1 MIEGFVNP
9 ALAAG
14 AALAAVP
21 IIIHLLNRQRHKPLP
36 WAAMRFVLAAYRKTR
51 RRVQLENILLLL
63 FRALAVA
70 ALAFAVARPFS
81 SGGGPLTA
89 LREARRDLVLVVDGS
104 ASTGYRDGLGSVF
117 DRIRE
122 RATELVDELDGAR
135 GDRVQLVY
143 SGAWPRLAA
152 WTSPEEA
159 RVLLSTLTSPTDEP
173 LDLAAALAEVAA
185 LVEDGGAA
193 GSLGAG
199 ALDVRLLTDLQR
211 GNFEANIEGEAADEA
226 RADAGLV
233 RQLDLLR
240 EAGVT
245 VLVEDL
251 GPASERPANLTVV
264 AVEPLGEVPP
274 AGGAFDVAVVVA
286 NHGPEVRL
294 AERIWLEVNGERLPS
309 QRVDLPAGGA
319 AETIFTVKIDTPG
332 NHALVGGTAGD
343 ALALDDRRASII
355 AVPAPL
361 RVLVVNGAPSDRFE
375 DDEVALLM
383 TVLEPPDE
391 AAGFAAGL
399 ASAAPFAPTEISF
412 ATLGAETSGIE
423 TADVIV
429 LANTPPLTAS
439 VRERIAA
446 RVEAGAGLLVAA
458 GDRLG
463 DLTLWSES
471 LAAADGTGL
480 LPVEP
485 LRRVATARR
494 ESYYRVAAFEDT
506 HPALVF
512 FLEERWRPLLTEVPI
527 YEFIAA
533 RPAPGAVVLA
543 RLDDSS
549 SSPLLAERAYGAGR
563 VAFWSTSLSKRWNLV
578 PQSPGTFV
586 PLVHEL
592 IGYLGRRLSPD
603 RSVAPGTPLR
613 LVADTFLRGPELV
626 RPDGVTRALA
636 GDATERADGRWNL
649 PEVPASDTERAG
661 VYEVR
666 AAGSPPERFAVQ
678 LAPREGDLARAS
690 AREIE
695 AIHPALR
702 VRTGEEREVS
712 RRNDDG
718 RGGELW
724 RLLAALALTF
734 LVLESLWGAWIGQR
748 RKQVK
753 T

>member
-1 MIEGFVNP
+1 M
-9 ALAAG
+9 
-14 AALAAVP
+14 
-21 IIIHLLNRQRHKPLP
+21 
-36 WAAMRFVLAAYRKTR
+36 
-51 RRVQLENILLLL
+51 
-63 FRALAVA
+63 
-70 ALAFAVARPFS
+70 
-81 SGGGPLTA
+81 
-89 LREARRDLVLVVDGS
+89 
-104 ASTGYRDGLGSVF
+104 
-117 DRIRE
+117 
-122 RATELVDELDGAR
+122 
-135 GDRVQLVY
+135 
-143 SGAWPRLAA
+143 
-152 WTSPEEA
+152 
-159 RVLLSTLTSPTDEP
+159 
-173 LDLAAALAEVAA
+173 
-185 LVEDGGAA
+185 
-193 GSLGAG
+193 
-199 ALDVRLLTDLQR
+199 
-211 GNFEANIEGEAADEA
+211 
-226 RADAGLV
+226 
-233 RQLDLLR
+233 
-240 EAGVT
+240 
-245 VLVEDL
+245 
-251 GPASERPANLTVV
+251 
-264 AVEPLGEVPP
+264 
-274 AGGAFDVAVVVA
+274 
-286 NHGPEVRL
+286 
-294 AERIWLEVNGERLPS
+294 
-309 QRVDLPAGGA
+309 
-319 AETIFTVKIDTPG
+319 
-332 NHALVGGTAGD
+332 
-343 ALALDDRRASII
+343 II

-375 DDEVALLM
+375 DDEIALLL

-391 AAGFAAGL
+391 GAGFAAGL
-399 ASAAPFAPTEISF
+399 ASAAPFAPTEASF

-458 GDRLG
+458 GDRMG
-463 DLTLWSES
+463 DLTLWSEG
-471 LAAADGTGL
+471 LASPDGTSL

-494 ESYYRVAAFEDT
+494 ESYYRVAAFEDA

-512 FLEERWRPLLTEVPI
+512 FAEERWRPLLTEVPI

-549 SSPLLAERAYGAGR
+549 GSPLLAERAYGAGR
-563 VAFWSTSLSKRWNLV
+563 VAFWATTISKRWNLV

-592 IGYLGRRLSPD
+592 IGHLGRRVLPD

-613 LVADTFLRGPELV
+613 LVADAFLRGPELV

-636 GDATERADGRWNL
+636 GDAIERPDGRWNL
-649 PEVPASDTERAG
+649 PEIPASDTERAG

-666 AAGSPPERFAVQ
+666 AAGSPVERFAVQ

-702 VRTGEEREVS
+702 VRTGEERELS

-724 RLLAALALTF
+724 RLLAALALIF